1 MGGLIYKDFIIN
13 KKSIFM
19 MMGVFMY
26 CGIMFLLPNVLDS
39 EDADLAGDFVQLYG
53 LLIFPLFFII
63 TGSLAG
69 NLFQSNER
77 KSWAYFI
84 SSTPMLKK
92 HIEAKYWFVMI
103 IGFSTV
109 FISAIFDAVN
119 CLFFNGTNLLLLISL
134 LFYLQIF
141 LLAVEIPFLVR
152 FGSIGAY
159 YKAGV
164 LVIVVL
170 VVGIYLL
177 FGDLSHF
184 GTMDDFYE
192 WFFKAMDGGVK
203 AFAIFYAVLP
213 FVSMTAFYLS
223 YRISCRLYL
232 KGAESFEE

>member
-19 MMGVFMY
+19 MLGIVMY

-53 LLIFPLFFII
+53 ILIFPLFFII
-63 TGSLAG
+63 TGSFAS
-69 NLFQSNER
+69 NIFQSNER

-103 IGFSTV
+103 IALSTV
-109 FISAIFDAVN
+109 FISSVFDAIN
-119 CLFFNGTNLLLLISL
+119 CLVFDGTNLLLLISL
-134 LFYLQIF
+134 LFYIQIF
-141 LLAVEIPFLVR
+141 LLAFEIPFLVR

-159 YKAGV
+159 YKAGI
-164 LVIVVL
+164 LVIGVL

-192 WFFKAMDGGVK
+192 WFFKAMDGGAK
-203 AFAIFYAVLP
+203 AFEIFYAILP

-232 KGAESFEE
+232 KGTENFEE